1 MKKRDRLE
9 IIHDILSVI
18 RDKGGTSKPTHII
31 YKSNLSHQMLTEYLT
46 ELITK
51 GFLLETKDKADKKN
65 YAITDK
71 GYNYLKDYS
80 VIRSFVDSY
89 GLG

>member
-9 IIHDILSVI
+9 IIYDILSVI
-18 RDKGGTSKPTHII
+18 RDKRGSSKPTHII

-46 ELITK
+46 ELISK
-51 GFLLETKDKADKKN
+51 GLLVETADKGGKKM
-65 YAITDK
+65 YSMTDK
-71 GYNYLKDYS
+71 GYNYLKDYT
-80 VIRSFVDSY
+80 VIKSFVDSY